1 MGGMKKTTAL
11 AAIAVSTFSIGSYVA
26 DSHRVEPESHAAG
39 GDGPHPIVNDIGL
52 DSGTYE
58 LTPTEAGPVA
68 TWNGNLS

>member
-26 DSHRVEPESHAAG
+26 DSHRLDPESQATG
-39 GDGPHPIVNDIGL
+39 GEGPHPIVNELGL

-58 LTPTEAGPVA
+58 LTPTESGSVA
-68 TWNGNLS
+68 TWNGNLA

>member
-26 DSHRVEPESHAAG
+26 DSHRLDPESQVAG
-39 GDGPHPIVNDIGL
+39 GEGPHPIVNDLGL

-58 LTPTEAGPVA
+58 LTPTESGSFA
-68 TWNGNLS
+68 TWNGNFS

>member
-26 DSHRVEPESHAAG
+26 DSYRLDPESQAAG
-39 GDGPHPIVNDIGL
+39 GKGPHPIVNELGL

-58 LTPTEAGPVA
+58 LTPTESGPVA

>member
-1 MGGMKKTTAL
+1 MKKTTAL

-26 DSHRVEPESHAAG
+26 DSHRIDPESQAVG
-39 GDGPHPIVNDIGL
+39 GEGPHPMVNDLGL

-58 LTPTEAGPVA
+58 LTPSESDSIA